1 MRMCHFHVQ
10 SGPLA
15 LKNIFFEK
23 HNFRVL
29 LAPLYCTKLIKNP
42 ECSQNLK
49 IRHFP
54 AKKCLF
60 ASNNFFREPINK
72 SYFFHSSLSTIKKSN
87 SDVRPLIKY

>member
-15 LKNIFFEK
+15 LKKLKAEK
-23 HNFRVL
+23 HNFHVL
-29 LAPLYCTKLIKNP
+29 LVPLYCTKLIKNP

-54 AKKCLF
+54 AKKWLICLEQ
-60 ASNNFFREPINK
+60 FF
-72 SYFFHSSLSTIKKSN
+72 SGTH
-87 SDVRPLIKY
+87 